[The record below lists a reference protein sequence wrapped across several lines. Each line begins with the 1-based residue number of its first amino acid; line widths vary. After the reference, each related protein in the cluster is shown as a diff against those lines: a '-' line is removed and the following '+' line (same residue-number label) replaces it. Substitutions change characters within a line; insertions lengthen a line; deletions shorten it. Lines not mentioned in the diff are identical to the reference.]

1 MEKILKFF
9 KTKAIGYY
17 LVAGVALIALVL
29 GIVFFA
35 TSKGT
40 FPNSAAGLVTEG
52 VGIFLLVGAVVEIIF
67 LMLPQYRFVHLIST
81 FLYCFSFAVEVLI
94 FAPLAAGK
102 VNNVE
107 YEGGNFNYHL
117 FYIIALVVI
126 LAICVV
132 ASFLGFFKSEDGVAE
147 SMKVSLTNKLKL
159 IVVSASAL
167 VIVGGIVGAKV
178 AEAQIKKTKNI
189 VDVVDEFDEEE
200 PDYKADPLITE
211 EIKAAAEEKGYDFDP
226 KSVIIKQ
233 KESYDYKN
241 DTELKNL
248 GYTGTRSGDH
258 HLVYYFEGVY
268 AEGYQGDY
276 SPTYGEIFLWDDG
289 YYGGT
294 IKSQKIKGY
303 WYNSSLRK
311 GSRNGVDVKDQV
323 VLVSDISRYE
333 SMICSKKQGFY
344 NLSLYAY
351 LDMGWGQRSME
362 MDGYYYYPDVA
373 TLIKYKSETENFVVG
388 ETLIK
393 GDFATQHVMS
403 NCKYGP
409 VFKSENV
416 TWTWGS
422 GMIDSNNI
430 FIAAGEFT
438 ITSKWNGY
446 TATKTITVKAAEEAA
461 A

>member
-1 MEKILKFF
+1 MEKILNFF
-9 KTKAIGYY
+9 KNKAIGYY
-17 LVAGVALIALVL
+17 LAAFVALFTLVL
-29 GIVFFA
+29 SIVFFIS
-35 TSKGT
+35 SKGT
-40 FPNSAAGLVTEG
+40 FPNSAAGIVTESI
-52 VGIFLLVGAVVEIIF
+52 GIFLLVGAIIEIIF

-81 FLYCFSFAVEVLI
+81 FMYCLSFAVEVLV
-94 FAPLAAGK
+94 FAPLVAGK
-102 VNNVE
+102 ANNVE
-107 YEGGNFNYHL
+107 YEGGSFEYHL
-117 FYIIALVVI
+117 FYLIALVVI
-126 LAICVV
+126 LGICIA
-132 ASFLGFFKSEDGVAE
+132 ASFVGFFKSEDGVAE
-147 SMKVSLTNKLKL
+147 DMKVSFSNKLKL
-159 IVVSASAL
+159 IVVAVSAV

-178 AEAQIKKTKNI
+178 VEAQLKKTKNI
-189 VDVVDEFDEEE
+189 AEVVDDFDDPE
-200 PDYKADPLITE
+200 PDYRADPLITE
-211 EIKAAAEEKGYDFDP
+211 EIKAAADEKAYDFDP

-233 KESYDYKN
+233 QEKYEFD
-241 DTELKNL
+241 DAELRNL

-289 YYGGT
+289 LYGG
-294 IKSQKIKGY
+294 KIKDQNIKGF
-303 WYNSSLRK
+303 WYNSSIRK
-311 GSRNGVDVKDQV
+311 GSRNGEDIKDQV
-323 VLVSDISRYE
+323 VLVSNISRYE

-409 VFKSENV
+409 VFKSGNV